1 MVPIGSYWDVH
12 PITIFI
18 FRQLARDNATDD
30 ANIVLHDQNLPKR
43 FDPPMSYT
51 AMSYHE
57 GDITTS
63 RIEAA
68 SVLICDARPRTYTA
82 NVTVHVPVADS
93 LTASSPYLVAT
104 ETLPHPT
111 VGNLDQSFIPILF
124 DIGIFGAPL
133 IIPDSILGTSP
144 LLTTLTRLMFFC
156 NLGDACQGDLNP
168 LPLKQIAQNMNRFFG
183 SGVKAFLDGYNGP
196 LTGSQALE
204 MPDFKSFKTNVT
216 IQENIG
222 LRIVASRPFV
232 FASTAAFVCV
242 VFLLVILIFL
252 INPKHLKSFNLDT
265 VDEIFGL
272 NARSGVEHVAENRTG
287 HLSTF
292 SH

>member
-1 MVPIGSYWDVH
+1 M
-12 PITIFI
+12 
-18 FRQLARDNATDD
+18 FRQLARDNATYG

-51 AMSYHE
+51 PMTYHN
-57 GDITTS
+57 GDNTTS

-68 SVLICDARPRTYTA
+68 SVLICDPRPRAYTA

-111 VGNLDQSFIPILF
+111 VDNLDQSFIPALF
-124 DIGIFGAPL
+124 QIVMFGGPL
-133 IIPDSILGTSP
+133 LAPDSLFETSP
-144 LLTTLTRLMFFC
+144 LLTTLTRLIFFC
-156 NLGDACQGDLNP
+156 NLGDECRGNLNP

-196 LTGSQALE
+196 PAGSQVLE
-204 MPDFKSFKTNVT
+204 MSDFTSFTTNVT

-222 LRIVASRPFV
+222 LRIVASPPFV

-242 VFLLVILIFL
+242 TFLLVILIFL

-265 VDEIFGL
+265 VDEVFRL
-272 NARSGVEHVAENRTG
+272 NAR
-287 HLSTF
+287 
-292 SH
+292 